1 MPVRGVRRRYL
12 YVKVNS
18 DSVVTEDEFN
28 QVLIDKIHFLY
39 GVTGASEMSIR
50 PIEWSDKDQAS
61 IIRVHHNMLSEARA
75 TLAHISEISGVAV
88 RLDVIR
94 VSGTIKS
101 LKSKI

>member
-18 DSVVTEDEFN
+18 EGTFTEEEFN
-28 QVLIDKIHFLY
+28 QVLVDKIHFLY
-39 GVTGASEMSIR
+39 GITGASEMNMR
-50 PIEWSDKDQAS
+50 LIEWNDEDQAA
-61 IIRVHHNMLSEARA
+61 IVRVHHVMLSEARA
-75 TLAHISEISGVAV
+75 TLAHFSEIAGVDA
-88 RLDVIR
+88 RLDVVR